1 VVFGVGGV
9 GLNVVQFAAMVGA
22 FPVIAVD
29 RLDNKLAM
37 AQRFGATHVVNSDKE
52 PDFAARIRDLVGAD
66 GVDKV
71 VETTGVK
78 RLIECG
84 YDLTAKKGRC
94 ILVGVPREK
103 VEIYTLP
110 LHFEKVLKGSEGGHS
125 QPARDIA
132 RLVRL
137 AEAGRIN
144 YDGVVTDEFPLEK
157 INDALDLM
165 RSGKS
170 GRILLNIS

>member
-1 VVFGVGGV
+1 
-9 GLNVVQFAAMVGA
+9 
-22 FPVIAVD
+22 
-29 RLDNKLAM
+29 
-37 AQRFGATHVVNSDKE
+37 
-52 PDFAARIRDLVGAD
+52 
-66 GVDKV
+66 
-71 VETTGVK
+71 
-78 RLIECG
+78 
-84 YDLTAKKGRC
+84 
-94 ILVGVPREK
+94 

>member
-1 VVFGVGGV
+1 
-9 GLNVVQFAAMVGA
+9 
-22 FPVIAVD
+22 
-29 RLDNKLAM
+29 M
-37 AQRFGATHVVNSDKE
+37 AREFGATHTINSE
-52 PDFAARIRDLVGAD
+52 AAEDLAAEVQAITGAD
-66 GVDKV
+66 GPDKV

-78 RLIECG
+78 TLIELA
-84 YDLTAKKGRC
+84 YEITAKKGRC

-103 VEIYTLP
+103 AEIYTLP
-110 LHFEKVLKGSEGGHS
+110 LHFDKVLKGSEGGQC
-125 QPARDIA
+125 QPARDIP

-137 AEAGRIN
+137 GDAGKVSYRGI
-144 YDGVVTDEFPLEK
+144 VTDEFALDD